1 MFKNP
6 MLNAKFNDYVDKYEL
21 DRKREEE
28 NKKRYICYAYLSQI
42 QPERLDRDFDLL
54 DKICDARLEELGII
68 GFAIALNEQFLTTKT
83 DIDDILQNERKG
95 KGKFDLYLLSY
106 YKEISIDEIMSK
118 IIEEKK
124 NIEFSEIIDYM
135 SSQKVILKW
144 EELPTV
150 NLIIIS
156 DETKDVVTKKNDS
169 FTQKI
174 YQINEEKLFRIA
186 KSNDNDYEPVLEYT
200 DEFTLPNGQGE
211 GQTIVALCEA
221 KQLINIL
228 KNEDGMIRANIFDA
242 NVRAYQGNTDVNNE
256 IINTL
261 QKCPENFVLYNNG
274 ITIVCS
280 KLERKGKKLKIETPQ
295 VVNGCQTCNLL
306 FKAYKKG
313 IDLSK
318 VKVIVKTIETTDEIV
333 TQGIVRGTNRQNIV
347 YEEAFETIRQFHKDL
362 EDFFNIMEVP
372 GFKKIYY
379 ERRSKQY
386 YFNSQIKPYQKISFR
401 MLIQS
406 MVAMY
411 MNKVEISHRHESKL
425 ITEYKD
431 KLFVDG
437 HSFYPYYVAGL
448 LTTNLDYLMKKN
460 KNFTDVKNYK
470 KHILFVLQELN
481 MGPAPNIN
489 DTEEIEDYCKKFL
502 KLLSNSNFE
511 NLVTVA
517 VDKFRNLM
525 AKWIEMK
532 GNNYRFAIKDKPE
545 FTEFM
550 FEELRGNTKRNSV
563 DGIYHG
569 TVLKVVKDRKGNL
582 YGYISCE
589 PNNIYFNDLDNP
601 NIDASYKGKE
611 VSYKLSGT
619 GNARRAINVKVV

>member
-1 MFKNP
+1 

-379 ERRSKQY
+379 ERRTKQY

>member
-28 NKKRYICYAYLSQI
+28 NKKRYICYAYLSQL
-42 QPERLDRDFDLL
+42 QPDRLDRDFDLL

>member
-347 YEEAFETIRQFHKDL
+347 
-362 EDFFNIMEVP
+362 
-372 GFKKIYY
+372 
-379 ERRSKQY
+379 
-386 YFNSQIKPYQKISFR
+386 
-401 MLIQS
+401 
-406 MVAMY
+406 
-411 MNKVEISHRHESKL
+411 
-425 ITEYKD
+425 
-431 KLFVDG
+431 
-437 HSFYPYYVAGL
+437 
-448 LTTNLDYLMKKN
+448 
-460 KNFTDVKNYK
+460 
-470 KHILFVLQELN
+470 
-481 MGPAPNIN
+481 
-489 DTEEIEDYCKKFL
+489 
-502 KLLSNSNFE
+502 
-511 NLVTVA
+511 
-517 VDKFRNLM
+517 
-525 AKWIEMK
+525 
-532 GNNYRFAIKDKPE
+532 
-545 FTEFM
+545 
-550 FEELRGNTKRNSV
+550 
-563 DGIYHG
+563 
-569 TVLKVVKDRKGNL
+569 
-582 YGYISCE
+582 
-589 PNNIYFNDLDNP
+589 
-601 NIDASYKGKE
+601 
-611 VSYKLSGT
+611 
-619 GNARRAINVKVV
+619 

>member
-6 MLNAKFNDYVDKYEL
+6 MLNAKLNDYVDKYEL

-200 DEFTLPNGQGE
+200 DEFTLPNGQRE

-280 KLERKGKKLKIETPQ
+280 KLERKRKKLKIETPQ

>member
-295 VVNGCQTCNLL
+295 VVNGCQTCSLL

>member
-1 MFKNP
+1 
-6 MLNAKFNDYVDKYEL
+6 
-21 DRKREEE
+21 
-28 NKKRYICYAYLSQI
+28 
-42 QPERLDRDFDLL
+42 
-54 DKICDARLEELGII
+54 
-68 GFAIALNEQFLTTKT
+68 
-83 DIDDILQNERKG
+83 
-95 KGKFDLYLLSY
+95 
-106 YKEISIDEIMSK
+106 
-118 IIEEKK
+118 
-124 NIEFSEIIDYM
+124 
-135 SSQKVILKW
+135 
-144 EELPTV
+144 
-150 NLIIIS
+150 
-156 DETKDVVTKKNDS
+156 
-169 FTQKI
+169 
-174 YQINEEKLFRIA
+174 
-186 KSNDNDYEPVLEYT
+186 
-200 DEFTLPNGQGE
+200 
-211 GQTIVALCEA
+211 
-221 KQLINIL
+221 
-228 KNEDGMIRANIFDA
+228 
-242 NVRAYQGNTDVNNE
+242 
-256 IINTL
+256 
-261 QKCPENFVLYNNG
+261 
-274 ITIVCS
+274 
-280 KLERKGKKLKIETPQ
+280 
-295 VVNGCQTCNLL
+295 
-306 FKAYKKG
+306 
-313 IDLSK
+313 
-318 VKVIVKTIETTDEIV
+318 
-333 TQGIVRGTNRQNIV
+333 
-347 YEEAFETIRQFHKDL
+347 
-362 EDFFNIMEVP
+362 
-372 GFKKIYY
+372 
-379 ERRSKQY
+379 
-386 YFNSQIKPYQKISFR
+386 
-401 MLIQS
+401 
-406 MVAMY
+406 
-411 MNKVEISHRHESKL
+411 MNKIEISHRHESKL

>member
-1 MFKNP
+1 

>member
-200 DEFTLPNGQGE
+200 DEFTLPNGQGD